1 MMGKLCC
8 TAQLTI
14 IKDLL
19 VVSLGYFFLYLS
31 IDSLCTLQSTV
42 NAKDNLGKISQT
54 LIYGTIAVSALLLP
68 KLIIKKLGCKSTI
81 IVCILASA
89 PYFAANFYPRK
100 VTFIPTAILLGLAG
114 APFWSAICTYINE
127 ISMSYSVLEND
138 SEEVVTS
145 RFFGIFFMFFQCSV
159 TCGNFVSFFVLRPPY
174 LYATSEDF
182 SLQNKSHFYSMENI
196 LNGAKNFSCGA
207 DYCDGISENLLPPS
221 EEKRYMLICV
231 YLCNIL
237 LSALSVALF
246 LSPLK
251 QNETRLAEED
261 TFSHVIATFKQFRNT
276 KQILLIPIT
285 LFIGI
290 EEAFIFGDY
299 SEAYIAC
306 AWGVHNIGLVFIC
319 FGIVSSIMSYLAGWL
334 VKYIPRMVLVL
345 AGAAANLGV
354 SAVLF
359 LWEPDS
365 DESIYFFIL
374 IGFWG
379 MSDAIWQTQINSLY
393 GLLFRDKEEAAFA
406 NFKLWECA
414 GLSLAFGYS
423 SFLCTASKIYILLT
437 FLTVGVTGYFIVEI
451 QNSMHRKTY
460 KISPT

>member
-1 MMGKLCC
+1 MMRKLCC

-174 LYATSEDF
+174 LNATSEDF

-207 DYCDGISENLLPPS
+207 D
-221 EEKRYMLICV
+221 
-231 YLCNIL
+231 
-237 LSALSVALF
+237 
-246 LSPLK
+246 
-251 QNETRLAEED
+251 
-261 TFSHVIATFKQFRNT
+261 
-276 KQILLIPIT
+276 
-285 LFIGI
+285 
-290 EEAFIFGDY
+290 
-299 SEAYIAC
+299 
-306 AWGVHNIGLVFIC
+306 
-319 FGIVSSIMSYLAGWL
+319 
-334 VKYIPRMVLVL
+334 
-345 AGAAANLGV
+345 
-354 SAVLF
+354 
-359 LWEPDS
+359 
-365 DESIYFFIL
+365 
-374 IGFWG
+374 
-379 MSDAIWQTQINSLY
+379 
-393 GLLFRDKEEAAFA
+393 
-406 NFKLWECA
+406 
-414 GLSLAFGYS
+414 
-423 SFLCTASKIYILLT
+423 
-437 FLTVGVTGYFIVEI
+437 
-451 QNSMHRKTY
+451 
-460 KISPT
+460 

>member
-1 MMGKLCC
+1 
-8 TAQLTI
+8 
-14 IKDLL
+14 
-19 VVSLGYFFLYLS
+19 
-31 IDSLCTLQSTV
+31 
-42 NAKDNLGKISQT
+42 
-54 LIYGTIAVSALLLP
+54 
-68 KLIIKKLGCKSTI
+68 
-81 IVCILASA
+81 
-89 PYFAANFYPRK
+89 
-100 VTFIPTAILLGLAG
+100 
-114 APFWSAICTYINE
+114 
-127 ISMSYSVLEND
+127 
-138 SEEVVTS
+138 
-145 RFFGIFFMFFQCSV
+145 
-159 TCGNFVSFFVLRPPY
+159 
-174 LYATSEDF
+174 
-182 SLQNKSHFYSMENI
+182 
-196 LNGAKNFSCGA
+196 
-207 DYCDGISENLLPPS
+207 
-221 EEKRYMLICV
+221 MLICV

-251 QNETRLAEED
+251 QNETGLAEED

-345 AGAAANLGV
+345 AGAAGNLGV

-406 NFKLWECA
+406 NFKLWECV